1 MASYES
7 LLKGLD
13 IQEKIEGPTENIAL
27 CRLVVPH
34 LKTGMDV
41 QAFFDI
47 RFHRY
52 AAKHSYQA
60 HKFLYVKENIK
71 ALFLAVADAGKEKL
85 ITS

>member
-27 CRLVVPH
+27 CRLVVPY

-52 AAKHSYQA
+52 AKHSYQS

-71 ALFLAVADAGKEKL
+71 ALFLAVADVEKAKV
-85 ITS
+85 ISS